1 MDFHGA
7 IHNFP
12 KEIKALI
19 IAFLIILSIGF
30 FTGLLF
36 VNDTTQMG
44 SEGIETQYLG
54 NEADEDATV
63 MKFKKSHREV
73 LTLVHN
79 HILSL
84 SVVFFFVS
92 LILSTTSI
100 NKRFK
105 KFLMIEPFISLLLT
119 FGGIYILWTGVLWF
133 KYIIMVS
140 GILMTFSYA
149 AAVIIILQQLLSEKK
164 ISS

>member
-1 MDFHGA
+1 MQFHGS
-7 IHNFP
+7 IHSFP
-12 KEIKALI
+12 KEIKLLVVV
-19 IAFLIILSIGF
+19 FLLILSLGF

-36 VNDTTQMG
+36 VQDTTQME
-44 SEGIETQYLG
+44 SNGIEMQYLG
-54 NEADEDATV
+54 NEADEDAEV
-63 MKFKKSHREV
+63 MKFKKSKREI

-100 NKRFK
+100 NKKIK

-119 FGGIYILWTGVLWF
+119 FGGIYILWSGVSWF
-133 KYIIMVS
+133 KYVIMLSGFFMTVS
-140 GILMTFSYA
+140 YG
-149 AAVIIILQQLLSEKK
+149 AAVLIILQQICFPKK
-164 ISS
+164 PTV

>member
-1 MDFHGA
+1 MQFHGA
-7 IHNFP
+7 IHTFP
-12 KEIKALI
+12 REIKLLI
-19 IAFLIILSIGF
+19 VAFLVMLSIGF

-36 VNDTTQMG
+36 VSDTTQMQ
-44 SEGIETQYLG
+44 SSGIEMQYLG
-54 NEADEDATV
+54 NESDEDAEV
-63 MKFKKSHREV
+63 MKFKKSKREV

-105 KFLMIEPFISLLLT
+105 KFLMIEPFVSLLLT
-119 FGGIYILWTGVLWF
+119 FGGIYVLWTGVLWF
-133 KYIIMVS
+133 KYVIMFS
-140 GILMTFSYA
+140 GMLMTFSYA
-149 AAVIIILQQLLSEKK
+149 TAVVLILLQLFLGKK
-164 ISS
+164 LN

>member
-1 MDFHGA
+1 MQFHGI

-12 KEIKALI
+12 KEVKLLI
-19 IAFLIILSIGF
+19 IAFVIMLSIGF

-36 VNDTTQMG
+36 VSDTTQMQ
-44 SEGIETQYLG
+44 SSGIEMQYLG
-54 NEADEDATV
+54 NESDEDAEV
-63 MKFKKSHREV
+63 MKFKKSKREV

-105 KFLMIEPFISLLLT
+105 KFLMIEPFVSLLLT
-119 FGGIYILWTGVLWF
+119 FGGIYVLWTGVLWF
-133 KYIIMVS
+133 KYVIMFS
-140 GILMTFSYA
+140 GMLMTFSYA
-149 AAVIIILQQLLSEKK
+149 TAVVLILLQLFLGKK
-164 ISS
+164 LN